1 MKAVAKGKKIDNSNI
16 IDIQKGDGRMKLVI
30 TVTAVYDF
38 PDDVELE
45 NLVEGD
51 ESLGKHIIINGRKF
65 QPYID
70 FLEYEGLEDGAK
82 TWTEADEEELDEI
95 LDDSLDSEEYTIIQL
110 GESDGED

>member
-1 MKAVAKGKKIDNSNI
+1 
-16 IDIQKGDGRMKLVI
+16 MKLVI

-45 NLVEGD
+45 DLIEGE
-51 ESLGKHIIINGRKF
+51 ESLGKHILINDRKF

-70 FLEYEGLEDGAK
+70 FLEYDGVEEGAQM
-82 TWTEADEEELDEI
+82 WTESDEEELDGI

-110 GESDGED
+110 DGSDDD

>member
-1 MKAVAKGKKIDNSNI
+1 
-16 IDIQKGDGRMKLVI
+16 MKLVI

-45 NLVEGD
+45 NLVDGE
-51 ESLGKHIIINGRKF
+51 ESLGKHIIINDRKF

-70 FLEYEGLEDGAK
+70 FLEYEGLEEGAQ

-110 GESDGED
+110 DDEEED

>member
-1 MKAVAKGKKIDNSNI
+1 M
-16 IDIQKGDGRMKLVI
+16 

-45 NLVEGD
+45 NLVDGE
-51 ESLGKHIIINGRKF
+51 ESLGKHILINGRKF

-70 FLEYEGLEDGAK
+70 FLEYDGIDGDTK
-82 TWTEADEEELDEI
+82 TWSENDEEELDGI

-110 GESDGED
+110 DGADDD

>member
-1 MKAVAKGKKIDNSNI
+1 
-16 IDIQKGDGRMKLVI
+16 MKLVI

-45 NLVEGD
+45 NLVEGE
-51 ESLGKHIIINGRKF
+51 ESLGKHILINDRKF

-70 FLEYEGLEDGAK
+70 FLEYDGIDEGSK
-82 TWTEADEEELDEI
+82 MWTEADEEELDGI

-110 GESDGED
+110 DGLGDEDDDD

>member
-1 MKAVAKGKKIDNSNI
+1 
-16 IDIQKGDGRMKLVI
+16 MKLVI

-45 NLVEGD
+45 DLIEGE
-51 ESLGKHIIINGRKF
+51 ESLGKHILINDRKF

-70 FLEYEGLEDGAK
+70 FLEYDGIDEGAK
-82 TWTEADEEELDEI
+82 MWTEADEEELDGI

-110 GESDGED
+110 DGLGDEDDDDD